1 MKEVFVSRPN
11 WIPEKFED
19 GLNGFYNLL
28 KANGLNP
35 RTIGQSDYPNK
46 SPLDEVIGLLK
57 KCEGTIVLGIPQIEI
72 TNGLI
77 KGKEIDSGFQ
87 LGTEWNHIEA
97 ALSHSLNLP
106 MLIIHHKTVVRGIFD
121 RGASNSFLHKV
132 DMDEPHWSTS
142 NGISGAIFNWKDELK
157 KPIITNSRNSTNEI
171 KPHLKWGAYKFGDE
185 PGRFCPVCYEKDSLK
200 IPVSRINTMFSQC
213 PNCQAKLYH

>member
-1 MKEVFVSRPN
+1 MKEIFVSRPN
-11 WIPEKFED
+11 WIPEKFEK
-19 GLNGFYNLL
+19 GLNSFYNLL

-77 KGKEIDSGFQ
+77 KGVKLDNSIQ

-97 ALSHSLNLP
+97 ALSHSLDLP
-106 MLIIHHKTVVRGIFD
+106 MLVVHHETVVRGIFD
-121 RGASNSFLHKV
+121 RGACNSFLHKV
-132 DMDEPHWSTS
+132 NMEESHWATS
-142 NGISGAIFNWKDELK
+142 DGISGAILNWKSELI
-157 KPIITNSRNSTNEI
+157 KPIIAVSKNSNNDI
-171 KPHLKWGAYKFGDE
+171 KPTLKWGAYKFGDE
-185 PGRFCPVCYEKDSLK
+185 PGLFCPVCYEKEGLK
-200 IPVSRINTMFSQC
+200 IPASRVNTKFYQC
-213 PNCQAKLYH
+213 PNCQAKLS